1 MKFKNQ
7 LNEFDVIGNTEH
19 IRRMYDAAKQD
30 VLAATE
36 QATKEGRT
44 ITLPDF
50 ENKLVPNYLKLQTTN
65 EFNASEINKL
75 LDMASPDENWLKQVE
90 ITLQQ
95 VGGIKDLFLTT
106 TSGKLFDTLLSQ
118 QIYLTMAMNTVEVGV
133 HELWAIVQAHNASCL
148 HACKHFDAHTSDI
161 YLLAKLRVHRS
172 VCMELKYSGVE
183 GRRVRGKVKERC

>member
-1 MKFKNQ
+1 MGRRMKFKNQ
-7 LNEFDVIGNTEH
+7 LNEFDVIGNTDH

-75 LDMASPDENWLKQVE
+75 LDTASPDN
-90 ITLQQ
+90 
-95 VGGIKDLFLTT
+95 
-106 TSGKLFDTLLSQ
+106 
-118 QIYLTMAMNTVEVGV
+118 N
-133 HELWAIVQAHNASCL
+133 
-148 HACKHFDAHTSDI
+148 
-161 YLLAKLRVHRS
+161 
-172 VCMELKYSGVE
+172 
-183 GRRVRGKVKERC
+183 